1 MVQDMFSTCTRW
13 YLVLAITLLVP
24 FLFWSCSESTGDE
37 LVVYSGRS
45 QALVDGLVQDF
56 REQTGINIKVRYG
69 NDAELLAVLNEEG
82 DKSPADVI
90 WANTTGA
97 LSNAT
102 ENDLL
107 EVLPD
112 SLLNKPA
119 AYASDSG
126 KWVPVTVRFRV
137 MVYNPDRVDQEDLPE
152 SVMDL
157 PSMKQFEGRIGWT
170 PTYSSFYDFIT
181 AMRIT
186 KGTEVTREWLQDM
199 QALNPKSYN
208 SNTPMVQAVGA
219 GEIDI
224 AITNHY
230 YPVQMKYGGAEG
242 YYEGYEHYG
251 QPEPDPDARFE
262 TYHFTEGDIGN
273 LALVTG
279 AGQLKTAEDADIA
292 QRFLSFLLSR
302 QAQQFAAESV
312 NEYPVI
318 KGVSLPDY
326 LLDEAAAFELSPDYD
341 YEQLQQLEET
351 LNLMREVGLI

>member
-1 MVQDMFSTCTRW
+1 MLNILYTSKNGLLT
-13 YLVLAITLLVP
+13 VLALIFALL
-24 FLFWSCSESTGDE
+24 LSGCSETTSDE
-37 LVVYSGRS
+37 LIVYSGRS
-45 QALVDGLVQDF
+45 QALVDQLVEDF
-56 REQTGINIKVRYG
+56 RDQTGVNIKVRYG
-69 NDAELLAVLNEEG
+69 NDAELLAILNEEE
-82 DKSPADVI
+82 DKSPADLI

-107 EVLPD
+107 TVLPD

-119 AYASDSG
+119 AYSSASG

-137 MVYNPDRVDQEDLPE
+137 LAYNPDRIDEEDLPE

-157 PSMKQFEGRIGWT
+157 PLMEEFEGRLGWT

-181 AMRIT
+181 AMRLQ
-186 KGTEVTREWLQDM
+186 KGEEATREWLQGM

-224 AITNHY
+224 ALTNHY
-230 YPVQMKYGGAEG
+230 YLVQMKYGGAEG
-242 YYEGYEHYG
+242 YYESYEHYG
-251 QPEPDPDARFE
+251 QPEADPDARFE
-262 TYHFTEGDIGN
+262 TYHFAQGDIGN

-279 AGQLKTAEDADIA
+279 AGQLKTADNPELA
-292 QRFLSFLLSR
+292 QRFLSFLLSK
-302 QAQQFAAESV
+302 QAQQFAAEAV

-326 LLDEAAAFELSPDYD
+326 LLDEEEAFELSPDYD
-341 YEQLQQLEET
+341 YEQLQQLDET
-351 LNLMREVGLI
+351 LNLLREVGLI